1 VIGVVWTNTIRITQ
15 QKQKLW
21 HNKYYKQRIFW
32 DTEIDKIADVILQKV
47 KNGWFGHQSC
57 NKTTLNSVLC
67 FS

>member
-32 DTEIDKIADVILQKV
+32 DKEIDKIAFAILQ
-47 KNGWFGHQSC
+47 NGQKW
-57 NKTTLNSVLC
+57 VV
-67 FS
+67 